1 MKCMIFAAGLGT
13 RLGKITN
20 RIPKALVKINGKSLL
35 RIAVEK
41 CVSEGFDEI
50 IINIHHHP
58 ERMYEEVKRLKKL
71 GYDINVSDETDLLL
85 DTGGGLYKALNLFD
99 DNPFLVYNVDIVTDI
114 SLKDLYNYHTQH
126 DGLATLLTP
135 TRNGNRF
142 LLVDDDN
149 RLCGWCNKATEEKI
163 ISRDIPNLSEISF
176 CGIHIISPEIFSL
189 MRYGVYSLTPLYLEL
204 AKTHDIYTYKDNSGY
219 WFDVGTP
226 EKLKEARKALKSPEW
241 F

>member
-1 MKCMIFAAGLGT
+1 MIFAAGLGT
-13 RLGKITN
+13 RLGKITE

-50 IINIHHHP
+50 NINIHHHP
-58 ERMYEEVKRLKKL
+58 DKMYEEVKRLKKL

-85 DTGGGLYKALNLFD
+85 DTGGGLYKARRLFD
-99 DNPFLVYNVDIVTDI
+99 DEPFLVYNVDIITDI
-114 SLKDLYNYHTQH
+114 SLRDLYDFHIQH
-126 DGLATLLTP
+126 DGLATLLTR

-163 ISRDIPNLSEISF
+163 ISRDLSNLTEISF
-176 CGIHIISPEIFSL
+176 CGIHIINPDIFSL
-189 MRYGVYSLTPLYLEL
+189 MREGVYSLMPLYLEL
-204 AKTHDIYTYKDNSGY
+204 AKTHDIYTFKNNSGY

-226 EKLKEARKALKSPEW
+226 EKLKEARKALKSPER